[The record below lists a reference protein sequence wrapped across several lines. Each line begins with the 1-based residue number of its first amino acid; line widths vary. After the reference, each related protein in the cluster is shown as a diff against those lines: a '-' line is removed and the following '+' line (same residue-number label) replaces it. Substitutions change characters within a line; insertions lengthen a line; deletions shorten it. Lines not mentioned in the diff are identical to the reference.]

1 MVEDYCYREQN
12 LGGPGGGDRIHQNN
26 AFIKQTYVVK
36 DGDTHKLAYAN
47 SLLQENFFIDA
58 QNPWK
63 QKDLETIEIL
73 FYNLV

>member
-1 MVEDYCYREQN
+1 M
-12 LGGPGGGDRIHQNN
+12 
-26 AFIKQTYVVK
+26 QTYVVK
-36 DGDTHKLAYAN
+36 DGDTHKLAHAN

>member
-1 MVEDYCYREQN
+1 M
-12 LGGPGGGDRIHQNN
+12 
-26 AFIKQTYVVK
+26 QTYVVK
-36 DGDTHKLAYAN
+36 DGDTHKLHKNRNPLAYAN